1 MPVFAIRNANP
12 TDSKAIGLIHT
23 KSWQDIYRGHFP
35 DEFLDS
41 IDSELRA
48 KTWHNAITDCMG
60 KTCIAEL
67 DGLVI
72 GFLHLMKS
80 RDDDAPV
87 GTDELTSIYLD
98 PAQWRQGFG
107 RRLLNWSI
115 TYAAG
120 GKTKKITLW
129 VLKENARARA
139 FYESNGFHCDGT
151 SKQECLPNSKFFFT
165 EVRYAYDCE
174 T

>member
-23 KSWQDIYRGHFP
+23 RSWQDIYRGHFP

-41 IDSELRA
+41 IDPELRA
-48 KTWHNAITDCMG
+48 KTWHNAITDCIGM
-60 KTCIAEL
+60 TFVAEL

-80 RDDDAPV
+80 RDDDALV

-98 PAQWRQGFG
+98 PALWRQGFG
-107 RRLLNWSI
+107 RKLLNRSK

-120 GKTKKITLW
+120 CSTKKITLW
-129 VLKENARARA
+129 VLKENTQARA

-151 SKQECLPNSKFFFT
+151 SKQDSLPNSSFSFT
-165 EVRYAYDCE
+165 EVRYAYNCE
-174 T
+174 K